1 MAAKVTVKELNAVT
15 TKIAFF
21 AGERVASAL
30 NAINGTSVCS
40 GIKGDSDLQKKA
52 RINHYGGSGERTTT
66 VKRWESSVTASGKK
80 KFRYRK
86 VRMTIPYRLPE
97 RHFIDS
103 AVSNGMFGAA
113 NRNIVEF
120 VQNNLG
126 KGHARE
132 VTKLPNGAQYTSRRE
147 SAFAKGMGVQK
158 FMGGLGRIM
167 LENQKNA
174 LRNTEPNAPS
184 TAKRKGKN
192 EPMRDTYELYNG
204 LTYWFETK

>member
-52 RINHYGGSGERTTT
+52 RINHFGGSGERTTT

-80 KFRYRK
+80 RFRYRK

-113 NRNIVEF
+113 NKNIVEF

-132 VTKLPNGAQYTSRRE
+132 TTRLPDGSLYTSRRE
-147 SAFAKGMGVQK
+147 SAFAKGMGSQK
-158 FMGGLGRIM
+158 FMGGLGAKM

-184 TAKRKGKN
+184 TVKRKGKN
-192 EPMRDTYELYNG
+192 TPMRDTYELYDG